1 MKTYSVSDAAKVLK
15 VDRTTLRRWI
25 RKKQI
30 PVPTPGI
37 VRGRLS
43 KVWTEEEMGDIRQ
56 HIANGF
62 WGKGINRRT
71 GKRAK
76 KK

>member
-1 MKTYSVSDAAKVLK
+1 
-15 VDRTTLRRWI
+15 
-25 RKKQI
+25 
-30 PVPTPGI
+30 

>member
-1 MKTYSVSDAAKVLK
+1 M
-15 VDRTTLRRWI
+15 
-25 RKKQI
+25 
-30 PVPTPGI
+30 

-43 KVWTEEEMGDIRQ
+43 KVWTEKEMAEIRQ
-56 HIANGF
+56 HIASGF
-62 WGKGINRRT
+62 WGKGIDRRT